1 MSYPVR
7 SDPVNGKRLL
17 RAGLLCAAAM
27 LCVLVSLGWTILSR
41 PADAKARAAGGP
53 QSIGVCCSVL
63 LVLASVPYVF
73 YARLRLGVLYRCPQ
87 CNARIKS
94 PPTPSK
100 LHRPG
105 RPTVTMGSTGGK
117 LPPHGADRR
126 ILHNCD
132 VCRITW
138 DTGWRVGRP
147 TWTS

>member
-7 SDPVNGKRLL
+7 PDPTSGKRLL
-17 RAGLLCAAAM
+17 RAGVLFAVAM
-27 LCVLVSLGWTILSR
+27 LCVLVSLAWTVVSGSGK
-41 PADAKARAAGGP
+41 PKGTPAGGP
-53 QSIGVCCSVL
+53 QSMAVCGAVV
-63 LVLASVPYVF
+63 LVLATVPYVF
-73 YARLRLGVLYRCPQ
+73 YARLRMGVLYRCPQ

-94 PPTPSK
+94 PAAPGQ

-105 RPTVTMGSTGGK
+105 RPTVTVGSKGAK

-147 TWTS
+147 KWTS